1 MMKQTYKAKLTHM
14 LDNGDKLEFESFVE
28 ASSHDDAL
36 AQASGRMKDVIGQLA
51 GSPSIDIDKTKI
63 ELGAQRY

>member
-1 MMKQTYKAKLTHM
+1 MKQTFKAKLAHM

-36 AQASGRMKDVIGQLA
+36 AQATTRMRSVIGELA
-51 GSPSIDIDKTKI
+51 AVASFDIDKTKI
-63 ELGAQRY
+63 EQGAHRH